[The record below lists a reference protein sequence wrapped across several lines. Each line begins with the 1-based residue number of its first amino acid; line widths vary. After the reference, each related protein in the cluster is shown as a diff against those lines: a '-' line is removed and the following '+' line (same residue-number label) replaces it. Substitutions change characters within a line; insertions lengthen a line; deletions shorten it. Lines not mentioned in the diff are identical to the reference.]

1 MMNFI
6 TAKEAYE
13 QSLKNSTLEEEKGK
27 IAAEVFE
34 EINKSIQNGRFTA
47 FCKPSKTTPEYT
59 DAIIRYLHELLTN
72 RGFFYEITK
81 VGRHNIANIS
91 IEWGNSDEV

>member
-1 MMNFI
+1 MEFV

-13 QSLKNSTLEEEKGK
+13 QSLKNSTLEEEREK

-72 RGFFYEITK
+72 REFFYEITK

-91 IEWGNSDEV
+91 IEWGNVHGV